1 MIKQNIEFFRP
12 RVLIV
17 DDNFGESATARGR
30 SVELLAKTLE
40 EHNVDV
46 VRALSYDDAFAVI
59 GVDASLRAL
68 LLDWNLGADG
78 EASHAEA
85 TKLLYKMGERHTN
98 APVFLLADRESVK
111 RSITLE
117 AAEMI
122 DEFIW
127 LLEDTADFIAGRV
140 LAAVRRYE
148 AQLLPAYARALSEYA
163 KLHEYSWS
171 APGHQGGVAFTKLPV
186 GRVFFDFL
194 GESIFRIDMGIE
206 RGALGSLLDHSGPV
220 ATSEKYAARVFGAHR
235 SYSGIVGSS
244 GSNRSIMQA
253 CMKTDDV
260 IVADRNCHK
269 SIEQGMMLTGARPV
283 YLVPTRNRYGII
295 GPISP
300 AEMEPASLRAKMA
313 SSPLTKDLVDPKPV
327 YAVVTNSTYD
337 GLCYQSE
344 RVEGLLAKSL
354 DRIHMDEAWYG
365 YARFNPMYT
374 GHYAMR
380 GDPGQH
386 PGDGPT
392 VFATH
397 STHKMLAAL
406 SQASYIHVRDGKNPI
421 DHYRFNQAYMM
432 HTSTSPLY
440 AIVASNDIT
449 SAMMDG
455 KGGESLTQEVIDEAV
470 DFRQAVAR
478 LQRTFAERGEWF
490 FSPWN
495 VDKVRDPKSGEEF
508 DFADA
513 PTELLTKSQDPWVLR
528 PGQHWHG
535 FDNMAD
541 DWCMLDPIKVSILA
555 PGMGPD
561 GTLEKTGVPAALVNA
576 WFNRFGVVP
585 TRVTDF
591 QVMFLFTIGV
601 TKGKW
606 ASLLTNLLAFKRSY
620 DANEPIADALPEIA
634 AQYPERYQGMGMRD
648 LGDQLFEY
656 LRKNRPNEVLNA
668 AYETLPTPVM
678 TPRAAYE
685 RLVDDEVELVPSSG
699 LAGRV
704 AANAV
709 MPYPPGIPMLMS
721 GESFG
726 DADSPQISYLKS
738 MEERERHFPGFA
750 GVIEGAEL
758 IDGAYQVLCIKP

>member
-1 MIKQNIEFFRP
+1 MLNPNTQFYRS

-17 DDNFGESATARGR
+17 DDSFAEPTTARGR
-30 SVELLAKTLE
+30 SVQLLAKTLE
-40 EHNVDV
+40 NHNIDV
-46 VRALSYDDAFAVI
+46 VCALSYDDASAVLS
-59 GVDASLRAL
+59 VDASLRAL
-68 LLDWNLGADG
+68 LLDWNLGTDG
-78 EASHAEA
+78 EASHTEA
-85 TKLLYKMGERHTN
+85 IRLLHKMGERHPN

-117 AAEMI
+117 AAEMV
-122 DEFIW
+122 DEFVW
-127 LLEDTADFIAGRV
+127 QLEDTADFIAGRV
-140 LAAVRRYE
+140 LAAIRRYE
-148 AQLLPAYARALSEYA
+148 AQLLPSYAQALAKYA
-163 KLHEYSWS
+163 ALREHSWS

-186 GRVFFDFL
+186 GRVFFDFM
-194 GESIFRIDMGIE
+194 GENIFRTDMGIE
-206 RGALGSLLDHSGPV
+206 RGALGSLLDHTGPV

-260 IVADRNCHK
+260 IVVDRNCHK

-295 GPISP
+295 GPIAP
-300 AEMEPASLRAKMA
+300 AEMEPASVRAKIA
-313 SSPLTKDLVDPKPV
+313 ASPLTKDLSSQKPV

-337 GLCYQSE
+337 GLCYESG
-344 RVEGLLAKSL
+344 RVESLLAQSL
-354 DRIHMDEAWYG
+354 DRVHMDEAWYG
-365 YARFNPMYT
+365 YARFNPMYE
-374 GHYAMR
+374 GHCAMR
-380 GDPGQH
+380 GDPAEH
-386 PGDGPT
+386 TGPT

-421 DHYRFNQAYMM
+421 DHHRFNQAYMM

-455 KGGESLTQEVIDEAV
+455 SGGLSLTQEVIDEAV

-478 LQRTFAERGEWF
+478 LEREFTQRGEWF
-490 FSPWN
+490 FKPWN
-495 VDKVRDPKSGEEF
+495 VDTVCDAKSGKEWT
-508 DFADA
+508 FADA
-513 PTELLTKSQDPWVLR
+513 PTELLTRSQAPWILR
-528 PGQHWHG
+528 PGQLWHG
-535 FDNMAD
+535 FDTIAD
-541 DWCMLDPIKVSILA
+541 NWCMLDPIKVSILA
-555 PGMGPD
+555 PGMGAD
-561 GTLEKTGVPAALVNA
+561 GQLEKTGVPAALVNA

-591 QVMFLFTIGV
+591 QVMFLFTMGV

-606 ASLLTNLLAFKRSY
+606 ATLLTNLLAFKRAY
-620 DANEPIADALPEIA
+620 DANQPIAEALPEIA
-634 AQYPERYQGMGMRD
+634 AQYPDRYEALGMRD
-648 LGDQLFEY
+648 LGNELFEY

-668 AYETLPTPVM
+668 AYEALPTPM
-678 TPRAAYE
+678 TTPRAAYE
-685 RLVDDEVELVPSSG
+685 RLVAGEVELVPSSA

-726 DADSPQISYLKS
+726 DSKSPQIRYLKS
-738 MEERERHFPGFA
+738 MEERERQFPGFA

-758 IDGAYQVLCIKP
+758 IDGAYHVLCIKP